1 VAGVL
6 ITLGRDTAPRVG
18 LEGAQSLGRT
28 HGGERTSQ
36 GLLELSRRARN
47 AKSSL
52 IPRVKHSI
60 RRAHESLRS
69 SELRKR
75 SIIDLGEVILRTCR
89 ETISGVHSGRIGEA
103 RRALRKSSRN
113 FKKFLKITGSASH
126 LQHWGYTIQ
135 VVQEFLEASLL
146 LSIYTGEEF
155 FPLDELDALP
165 ELAILY
171 GVSDVIGELR
181 RRILASLA
189 DEDLS
194 EVMYLFNTMTELY
207 GGLSSISLADS
218 VAPGLRR
225 KLDVNRS
232 TLESTLSDVTEELS
246 RRKLARSIDQLTRR
260 LHHGN

>member
-1 VAGVL
+1 
-6 ITLGRDTAPRVG
+6 
-18 LEGAQSLGRT
+18 
-28 HGGERTSQ
+28 
-36 GLLELSRRARN
+36 LSKRARN

-52 IPRVKHSI
+52 IPHVKCSI
-60 RRAHESLRS
+60 RKVHESLRS

-75 SIIDLGEVILRTCR
+75 SIIDLGETILRSCR
-89 ETISGVHSGRIGEA
+89 ETISAVHSGRIGEA
-103 RRALRKSSRN
+103 RRALKKSAGN
-113 FKKFLKITGSASH
+113 FKKFLRMTGSARH
-126 LQHWGYTIQ
+126 LQHWGYTVQ

-146 LSIYTGEEF
+146 LAIYTGEKF

-171 GVSDVIGELR
+171 GVSDLIGELR

-189 DEDLS
+189 AEDVS
-194 EVMYLFNTMTELY
+194 EVTYLFNTMTELY
-207 GGLSSISLADS
+207 GELSSVSLADS

-246 RRKLARSIDQLTRR
+246 RRKLARSMDQLTRR
-260 LHHGN
+260 LRHGS